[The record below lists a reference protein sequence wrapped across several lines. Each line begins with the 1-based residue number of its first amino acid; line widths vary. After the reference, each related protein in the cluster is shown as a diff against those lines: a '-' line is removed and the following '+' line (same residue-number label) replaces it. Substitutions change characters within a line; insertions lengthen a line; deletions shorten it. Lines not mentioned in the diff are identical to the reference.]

1 MTSYQRL
8 KRKYEMLL
16 EREELFKNV
25 LTIATLPPKVETDK
39 QGNMSFTQYYY
50 CKATKEL
57 DKIAREELMRWVVQ
71 NLDKE
76 RILKLLEIK
85 EQVEKLCQKN

>member
-1 MTSYQRL
+1 MNSYQRL
-8 KRKYEMLL
+8 KQKYESLL
-16 EREELFKNV
+16 ESQKVFKNA
-25 LTIATLPPKVETDK
+25 LTIATLPPKIETDE

-57 DKIAREELMRWVVQ
+57 DKIAKEELMRWVVR

-76 RILKLLEIK
+76 RVLKLLEIK